1 MQSRSLARELAL
13 LVLGQIPEGDVA
25 GLKEIPLESLLQKAL
40 DGLTQLWREDLDSCA
55 EELERAQQQLL
66 DSDIQDPDS
75 HSKPL
80 PLAREHLQSS
90 LTGAERVLNG

>member
-66 DSDIQDPDS
+66 D
-75 HSKPL
+75 
-80 PLAREHLQSS
+80 
-90 LTGAERVLNG
+90 